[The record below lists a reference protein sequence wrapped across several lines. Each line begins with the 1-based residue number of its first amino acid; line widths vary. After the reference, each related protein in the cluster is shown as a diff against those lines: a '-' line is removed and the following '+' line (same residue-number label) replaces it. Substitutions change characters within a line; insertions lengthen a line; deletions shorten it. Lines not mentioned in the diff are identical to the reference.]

1 MVDVQ
6 TLENINLIITD
17 GNSYLIDRNGV
28 DAIVKSAMQT
38 FGGEFLIADPID
50 RIIKVYYHLTTTQF
64 FSDGNKRTAEVSMF
78 VNFKSLGYE
87 LKIKDTVLGKLTLD
101 IANHRV
107 SEEDANKII
116 RSYLNF

>member
-6 TLENINLIITD
+6 TLEDINLIIT
-17 GNSYLIDRNGV
+17 
-28 DAIVKSAMQT
+28 
-38 FGGEFLIADPID
+38 
-50 RIIKVYYHLTTTQF
+50 
-64 FSDGNKRTAEVSMF
+64 DGNKRTAEVSMF

>member
-1 MVDVQ
+1 MI
-6 TLENINLIITD
+6 LNIIHLQQFLFHLKRWNLPCLA
-17 GNSYLIDRNGV
+17 Y
-28 DAIVKSAMQT
+28 VKSAMQT

-50 RIIKVYYHLTTTQF
+50 RIIKVSYHLATTQF